1 MAFSFS
7 SISKS
12 SASKFFTSEDNF
24 CIAAI
29 LSSTF
34 SLLRFAWAI
43 SAETVLRSAFNSST
57 VTKISRRFASNS
69 LMFSKL
75 SAVTPRVVNLEA
87 TPSKSVRIRFISNI
101 TMDTQSRV
109 GTSQS
114 RKLLESLDF
123 LGGFLL

>member
-1 MAFSFS
+1 M
-7 SISKS
+7 
-12 SASKFFTSEDNF
+12 
-24 CIAAI
+24 
-29 LSSTF
+29 
-34 SLLRFAWAI
+34 LRFAWAI

-57 VTKISRRFASNS
+57 VTKISRRFASNF

-109 GTSQS
+109 ATSQS